1 MSMSYEWVGIAATVT
16 MALLF
21 VGAHLWPAFSAG
33 LSGPR
38 PGRRRRVLPA
48 SDPSLELTGR
58 QLRKQAEVEW
68 KREFEL
74 LMEGEPC
81 TGCAEDWFEKLLN
94 SPTFHLQFEAEYEPS
109 DPIACPRHGHRLQS
123 WW

>member
-21 VGAHLWPAFSAG
+21 VGAHLWPAFFAG
-33 LSGPR
+33 SSKPE
-38 PGRRRRVLPA
+38 RRRKVPPEP
-48 SDPSLELTGR
+48 DPSLELTGR
-58 QLRKQAEVEW
+58 QLRRQAEVEW

-94 SPTFHLQFEAEYEPS
+94 NPTIHLQFEDEYEPG
-109 DPIACPRHGHRLQS
+109 DPITCPRHGHRLQP

>member
-1 MSMSYEWVGIAATVT
+1 MTLPVEWVGYVAAVLIPLIVFWGW
-16 MALLF
+16 LL
-21 VGAHLWPAFSAG
+21 ASLL
-33 LSGPR
+33 LSDVPS
-38 PGRRRRVLPA
+38 PLDHK
-48 SDPSLELTGR
+48 DPSLELTGR

-94 SPTFHLQFEAEYEPS
+94 DPTVHLQFEDEYEPS
-109 DPIACPRHGHRLQS
+109 DPITCPRHGHRLQP

>member
-21 VGAHLWPAFSAG
+21 VGAHLWPAFFAG
-33 LSGPR
+33 SSKPEPER
-38 PGRRRRVLPA
+38 GRKVSPEP
-48 SDPSLELTGR
+48 DPSLELTGR

-68 KREFEL
+68 KREYEL
-74 LMEGEPC
+74 LMDGVGCECRRSGEVEVFSAWAQD
-81 TGCAEDWFEKLLN
+81 GV
-94 SPTFHLQFEAEYEPS
+94 FHYEPTYLT
-109 DPIACPRHGHRLQS
+109 DDCPRHGHRLQP

>member
-1 MSMSYEWVGIAATVT
+1 MSLSYEWVGIAATLAVT
-16 MALLF
+16 LLF
-21 VGAHLWPAFSAG
+21 ACTQLGGAFMAG
-33 LSGPR
+33 LAGPR
-38 PGRRRRVLPA
+38 PGRKRRVLPA

-58 QLRKQAEVEW
+58 QLRRQAEVEW

-94 SPTFHLQFEAEYEPS
+94 NPTIHLQFEDEYEPS
-109 DPIACPRHGHRLQS
+109 DPITCPRHGHRLQP